1 MSAVYEWI
9 RNLTAF
15 FLFLSVLENLLP
27 GKTYVK
33 YIHLFAGMILI
44 LLALQPFSQR
54 TNLEE
59 LLARSYEELLIQ
71 KEAEELKAELGV
83 AEKKRLEQIL
93 GQYEA
98 AVEED
103 VTRLAENCGVQVK
116 RCQVFLENQEESPN
130 FGGVQSIQMV
140 LEAGT
145 QEEKGKELK
154 QQILDYYGL
163 EERDVEIEIAGGER
177 PVDISVDRGRDPLY
191 SGISGGE

>member
-27 GKTYVK
+27 GKTYGK

-93 GQYEA
+93 GQYEV

-103 VTRLAENCGVQVK
+103 VMRLAENCGVQVK
-116 RCQVFLENQEESPN
+116 CCQVFLENQEESPN
-130 FGGVQSIQMV
+130 FGGVQTIQML

-145 QEEKGKELK
+145 QEEMGKQLK

-177 PVDISVDRGRDPLY
+177 PVDFSVDRGRDSLY
-191 SGISGGE
+191 SGVSGGE